1 MSTMHAYDDER
12 SVSQLLSFVLDDEV
26 FAVGVSHV
34 REILDRTDTTRIPRM
49 PAFMRGALNV
59 RGSVV
64 PVVDLR
70 VKFGLPAA
78 EVTVDTCVIIAEV
91 TVDGETTVLGALV
104 DAVRDVFEVGPEDL
118 SAPPRMGT
126 KLDTHFIEAMARHG
140 EEFIIVLDIDRVL
153 SADEIIA
160 LRDSVTDDPGASK
173 RKAPK
178 RAAEKGAS

>member
-1 MSTMHAYDDER
+1 MSTLNAYDDGR

-26 FAVGVSHV
+26 FAVSVSHV

-70 VKFGLPAA
+70 VKFGLPAT
-78 EVTVDTCVIIAEV
+78 EVTVDTCVVIAEV
-91 TVDGETTVLGALV
+91 SVDGETTVLGALV

-118 SAPPRMGT
+118 SPPPRMGT
-126 KLDTHFIEAMARHG
+126 KLDTQFIEAMARHEG
-140 EEFIIVLDIDRVL
+140 EFIIVLDIDRVL

-160 LRDSVTDDPGASK
+160 LRDSVADDPVSAKPRGLKRGAD
-173 RKAPK
+173 
-178 RAAEKGAS
+178 KGAS